1 MTYKNPF
8 KTSFAKN
15 IFKAKY
21 ANVNTPTWEAKAN
34 VLVTEVCDGL
44 LPENEQREL
53 IEMIYEMKFIPAGR
67 YLYYAGQ
74 KASFY
79 NNCFCLGAQED
90 SREEWARIT
99 HDAMSCLMSGGGIGV
114 DYSLFRGKGATL
126 SRTGGIASG
135 PLSLMEV
142 INEVGRNVMQG
153 GSRRSAMYA
162 SLNWQHPDIMDF
174 IHAKD
179 WSDEIK
185 ALKANDFNFPAR
197 LDMTNISVNY
207 DDAFFNAI
215 HDPWHDNHY
224 RAKEVWQHNIL
235 QMLTTAEPGMSI
247 NLGPN
252 ILDTLRNACTEFT
265 SEDDSDVCNL
275 GSVNMGNIKTR
286 YEFARV
292 CYLASKFLVCGGFRA
307 DLPYERVYR
316 TRDNNRKIG
325 LGLMGM
331 HEWLLKN
338 NYRYEMN
345 DELEEWLQEYVD
357 AGEAG
362 ANSISE
368 KLKINHPKKYRA
380 IAPTG
385 TIGILASTTTGI
397 EPLFAVAYKR
407 RYLTKGTK
415 WNYEFVIDATAQSL
429 IDRYGLDPE
438 SIETSSTLAG
448 DPERRIKFQAEVQK
462 YVDMSISSTLNLPAF
477 EDQKFSPEW
486 FGDMLLKY
494 APNLRGMTCY
504 PDGSRGGQP
513 LTSVPY
519 SIAKE
524 AAGVV
529 FDETEEKCA
538 GGICGI

>member
-1 MTYKNPF
+1 MNSTDKNVF
-8 KTSFAKN
+8 KTSFAAN

-21 ANVNTPTWEAKAN
+21 ANPNTPTWEAEAN

-44 LPENEQREL
+44 MPENEQQEL
-53 IEMIYEMKFIPAGR
+53 IKLIYEMKFIPAGR

-162 SLNWQHPDIMDF
+162 SLNWQHQDIYDF

-179 WSDEIK
+179 WSDEVK
-185 ALKANDFNFPAR
+185 AMKAKDFNFPAR

-207 DDAFFNAI
+207 DDDFIRAMKNG
-215 HDPWHDNHY
+215 DPTARAVWEDNVY
-224 RAKEVWQHNIL
+224 
-235 QMLTTAEPGMSI
+235 QMLTTAEPGMSF
-247 NLGPN
+247 NFGVN
-252 ILDTLRNACTEFT
+252 AKDTLRNACTEFT

-275 GSVNMGNIKTR
+275 GSVNMGNIETR
-286 YEFARV
+286 YEFARA
-292 CYLASKFLVCGGFRA
+292 CYLASKFLVCGGFKA
-307 DLPYERVYR
+307 DLPYERVYQ
-316 TRDNNRKIG
+316 TRDKNRKIG

-338 NYRYEMN
+338 GYRYEMN
-345 DELEEWLQEYVD
+345 DNLRSWLGEYVD
-357 AGEAG
+357 AGESG
-362 ANSISE
+362 ANAISD
-368 KLKINHPKKYRA
+368 KLGINRPKKYRA

-407 RYLTKGTK
+407 RYLTNGTK
-415 WNYEFVIDATAQSL
+415 WNYEYVIDATAESL
-429 IDRYGLDPE
+429 IQRYNLDPGF
-438 SIETSSTLAG
+438 IETSSTLAG
-448 DPERRIKFQAEVQK
+448 DPERRIKFQAEVQE
-462 YVDMSISSTLNLPAF
+462 YVDMAISSTLNLPTF
-477 EDQKFSPEW
+477 EEQKFSPEW

-494 APNLRGMTCY
+494 IPKLRGMTCY

-513 LTSVPY
+513 LTAVPY
-519 SIAKE
+519 EVAK
-524 AAGVV
+524 ASSGYV
-529 FDETEEKCA
+529 FDETEERCI
-538 GGICGI
+538 GGVCGL

>member
-1 MTYKNPF
+1 MEAVF
-8 KTSFAKN
+8 KTSFAAN

-21 ANVNTPTWEAKAN
+21 ANANTPTWEAEAN

-44 LPENEQREL
+44 IPENEQKEL
-53 IEMIYEMKFIPAGR
+53 IKLIYEMKFIPAGR

-114 DYSLFRGKGATL
+114 DYSLFRGKGSIL

-162 SLNWQHPDIMDF
+162 SLNWQHPDIIDF

-179 WSDEIK
+179 WSPEVK
-185 ALKANDFNFPAR
+185 RLKAKDFNFPAR

-207 DDAFFNAI
+207 DDDFLAAMKNGDHRARAI
-215 HDPWHDNHY
+215 WNDN
-224 RAKEVWQHNIL
+224 IC
-235 QMLTTAEPGMSI
+235 QMLTTAEPGMSFNFGI
-247 NLGPN
+247 NAK
-252 ILDTLRNACTEFT
+252 DTLRNACTEFT
-265 SEDDSDVCNL
+265 SDTDSDVCNL
-275 GSVNMGNIKTR
+275 GSVNMGNIETR
-286 YEFARV
+286 YEFARA
-292 CYLASKFLVCGGFRA
+292 CYLASKFLVCGGFKA
-307 DLPYERVYR
+307 DLPYERVYQ
-316 TRDNNRKIG
+316 TRDKNRKIG

-338 NYRYEMN
+338 GYRYEMN
-345 DELEEWLQEYVD
+345 EELRSWLGEYVD

-362 ANSISE
+362 ANAISD
-368 KLKINHPKKYRA
+368 KLGINRPKKYRA

-407 RYLTKGTK
+407 RYLTNGTK
-415 WNYEFVIDATAQSL
+415 WNYEYVVDATAESMIQ
-429 IDRYGLDPE
+429 RYDLDP
-438 SIETSSTLAG
+438 
-448 DPERRIKFQAEVQK
+448 
-462 YVDMSISSTLNLPAF
+462 
-477 EDQKFSPEW
+477 
-486 FGDMLLKY
+486 
-494 APNLRGMTCY
+494 
-504 PDGSRGGQP
+504 
-513 LTSVPY
+513 
-519 SIAKE
+519 
-524 AAGVV
+524 
-529 FDETEEKCA
+529 
-538 GGICGI
+538 